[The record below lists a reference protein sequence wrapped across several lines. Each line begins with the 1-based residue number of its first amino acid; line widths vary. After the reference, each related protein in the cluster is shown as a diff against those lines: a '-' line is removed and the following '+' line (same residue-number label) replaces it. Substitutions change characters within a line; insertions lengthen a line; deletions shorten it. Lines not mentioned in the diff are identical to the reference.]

1 MISYFYPV
9 THVHIFLLF
18 SELMCLSWLVIC
30 STTVP
35 EPPAS
40 QPADILSAL
49 VAVIENPANS
59 TNVRNV
65 LTSVL
70 DHPARQSEALIIPFA
85 GLLTVLYSA
94 FRFRLFI

>member
-40 QPADILSAL
+40 QLDILSAM
-49 VAVIENPANS
+49 VAVLENPANL
-59 TNVRNV
+59 TTIRNV

-70 DHPARQSEALIIPFA
+70 DHPASQSEAVIIPFA